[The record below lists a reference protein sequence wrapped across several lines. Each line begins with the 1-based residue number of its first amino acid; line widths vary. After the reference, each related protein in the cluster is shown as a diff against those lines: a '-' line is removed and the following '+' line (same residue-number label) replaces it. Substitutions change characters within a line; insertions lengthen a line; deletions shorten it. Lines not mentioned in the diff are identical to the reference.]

1 MHTLPGGPLEDDP
14 YRGHDDVVAMQG
26 FTAQLVSVDPF
37 AANLHPGDIP
47 HFYSGLREH
56 DLGELVRVWRR
67 DGEIV
72 AWAAVYPEQHVMD
85 FLHHPKDR
93 EAADAAVEWA
103 IQTYADQG
111 GSGDLE
117 TEAAEGDASR
127 QHLLS
132 QHGFAES
139 GNPYVV
145 TRRPLSDQ
153 VPDISSPGYTVRAV
167 TGLHEAAALAEVHNH
182 SFRRQWTEESYRRR
196 MQAPDYEPERELVVE
211 AADGSLAAFCVIW
224 FDDVNA
230 VGLFEPVGVH
240 DAHRRRGLGKAVMA
254 EGLRRMAAAGMTAA
268 EVVYE
273 EGNQGA
279 KALYTSMGF
288 ARHLRSVGWKL
299 SRGSSRTAGEG
310 DSPDP

>member
-47 HFYSGLREH
+47 HRFYSGLREH

-167 TGLHEAAALAEVHNH
+167 TGLHEAAALPRCTITRFAGNGPKRATDVGCRHPTTNP
-182 SFRRQWTEESYRRR
+182 SGSWWWRPPTDRWRRS
-196 MQAPDYEPERELVVE
+196 A
-211 AADGSLAAFCVIW
+211 
-224 FDDVNA
+224 
-230 VGLFEPVGVH
+230 
-240 DAHRRRGLGKAVMA
+240 
-254 EGLRRMAAAGMTAA
+254 
-268 EVVYE
+268 
-273 EGNQGA
+273 
-279 KALYTSMGF
+279 
-288 ARHLRSVGWKL
+288 
-299 SRGSSRTAGEG
+299 
-310 DSPDP
+310 